1 MTVPQQEEMN
11 DESKYIQQH
20 LANERTF
27 LAWLRT
33 SIAVVGVGFLAAGLV
48 FNSSREAVAHIFSAI
63 AGISAL
69 IFGIAMMIAATIE
82 YRIKRNQINT
92 QSFRSSY
99 LVVNLTFLFMLA
111 IFGLLFGLIYFLLF
125 P

>member
-1 MTVPQQEEMN
+1 MN